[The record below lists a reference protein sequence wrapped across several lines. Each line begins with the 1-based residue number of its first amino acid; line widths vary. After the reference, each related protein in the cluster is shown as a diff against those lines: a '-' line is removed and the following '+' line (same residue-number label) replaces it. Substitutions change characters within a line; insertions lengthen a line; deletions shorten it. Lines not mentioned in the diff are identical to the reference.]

1 MKEFEGKRVLITA
14 GAAGIGLHLVQRF
27 LAEGARLAVADIAEA
42 DLAALPEAVLGY
54 RCDVSNESEVD
65 ALFDGVARDLGGL
78 DMLING
84 AGIAGQTASIE
95 ESDPAHWRHCIE
107 INLTGSYLCLRRA
120 LPLLRASG
128 GGAVVNFSSTA
139 GLFGYPYRSPYCAA
153 KWAVIGLTKTAAQE
167 AGPDGIRVNAI
178 CPGAVEGAR
187 MDRVVAAEAAEK
199 GVSEAEIRAAY
210 TAGSSLKRWVSADD
224 VADSVLFL
232 CSDRAKLIS
241 GQAISVDGNTETF

>member
-14 GAAGIGLHLVQRF
+14 GAAGIGLHLAQRF
-27 LAEGARLAVADIAEA
+27 LAEGARVAVADVAET
-42 DLAALPEAVLGY
+42 DLAALPDSVLGY

-65 ALFDGVARDLGGL
+65 ALFDAVARDLGGL
-78 DMLING
+78 DILING

-95 ESDPAHWRHCIE
+95 ESDPARWRRCIE

-120 LPLLRASG
+120 LPLLRAAG

-199 GVSEAEIRAAY
+199 GVSEAEVRAAY

>member
-1 MKEFEGKRVLITA
+1 V
-14 GAAGIGLHLVQRF
+14 
-27 LAEGARLAVADIAEA
+27 
-42 DLAALPEAVLGY
+42 
-54 RCDVSNESEVD
+54 DV
-65 ALFDGVARDLGGL
+65 LFDGVARDLGGL
-78 DMLING
+78 DILING

-95 ESDPAHWRHCIE
+95 ESDPARWRHCIE

-167 AGPDGIRVNAI
+167 AGPDGVRVNAI
-178 CPGAVEGAR
+178 CPGAVEGER

-199 GVSEAEIRAAY
+199 GVREAEIRAAY

>member
-27 LAEGARLAVADIAEA
+27 LAEGARLAVADVAEA

-65 ALFDGVARDLGGL
+65 VLFDGVARDLGGL
-78 DMLING
+78 DILING

-95 ESDPAHWRHCIE
+95 ESDPARWRHCIE

-167 AGPDGIRVNAI
+167 AGPDG
-178 CPGAVEGAR
+178 
-187 MDRVVAAEAAEK
+187 
-199 GVSEAEIRAAY
+199 
-210 TAGSSLKRWVSADD
+210 
-224 VADSVLFL
+224 
-232 CSDRAKLIS
+232 
-241 GQAISVDGNTETF
+241 

>member
-27 LAEGARLAVADIAEA
+27 LAEGARLAVADVAEA

-65 ALFDGVARDLGGL
+65 VLFDGVARDLGGL
-78 DMLING
+78 DILING

-95 ESDPAHWRHCIE
+95 ESDPARWRHCIE

-167 AGPDGIRVNAI
+167 AGPDGVRVNAI
-178 CPGAVEGAR
+178 CPGAVEGER

-199 GVSEAEIRAAY
+199 GVREAEIRAAY

>member
-1 MKEFEGKRVLITA
+1 MVAGRPEG
-14 GAAGIGLHLVQRF
+14 GAWFATQ
-27 LAEGARLAVADIAEA
+27 
-42 DLAALPEAVLGY
+42 
-54 RCDVSNESEVD
+54 
-65 ALFDGVARDLGGL
+65 
-78 DMLING
+78 
-84 AGIAGQTASIE
+84 
-95 ESDPAHWRHCIE
+95 
-107 INLTGSYLCLRRA
+107 TGS
-120 LPLLRASG
+120 
-128 GGAVVNFSSTA
+128 
-139 GLFGYPYRSPYCAA
+139 
-153 KWAVIGLTKTAAQE
+153 KTAAQE

-199 GVSEAEIRAAY
+199 GVSEAEVRAAY